1 MARVLYIGD
10 EVTAAGMRLAGVETL
25 VTGPGDAGDALRQA
39 LAGEDDCVL
48 FSGRLVDFVPA
59 ALLQD
64 ALLGTEPLFAVVPD
78 IRGAGRPPD
87 IAREVRSALGIEA

>member
-1 MARVLYIGD
+1 M
-10 EVTAAGMRLAGVETL
+10 
-25 VTGPGDAGDALRQA
+25 
-39 LAGEDDCVL
+39 L
-48 FSGRLVDFVPA
+48 FSGCLVDFVPA

-78 IRGAGRPPD
+78 IRGAGSPPD